1 MKQAQIRVT
10 QEKKKEK
17 KERESAFLV
26 IIQESE
32 QNVDKKHKQNSSIDW
47 DKMEL

>member
-17 KERESAFLV
+17 KEREKRKRISVFGNHTG
-26 IIQESE
+26 IGTER
-32 QNVDKKHKQNSSIDW
+32 
-47 DKMEL
+47 